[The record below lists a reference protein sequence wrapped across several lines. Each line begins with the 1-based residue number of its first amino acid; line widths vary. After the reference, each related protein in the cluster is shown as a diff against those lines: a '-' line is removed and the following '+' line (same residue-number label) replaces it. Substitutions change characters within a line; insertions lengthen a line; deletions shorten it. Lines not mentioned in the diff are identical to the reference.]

1 MIENVGSCAMLKSAN
16 NLNINVGDPTMYYY
30 SIFSSLFPDIV
41 LKKAWKNIPATV
53 TASILPPSVNS
64 KRFFMLIF
72 K

>member
-1 MIENVGSCAMLKSAN
+1 
-16 NLNINVGDPTMYYY
+16 MYYY